1 MAVVLKPKRSEVASS
16 VPVANDLA
24 VGEIAVNTADKVVYT
39 KTSAGNILQ
48 IANYALSDPSLI
60 FPTGDL
66 GDLDASQVDA
76 FGQTLGTSFD
86 SLDTPNG
93 SLSTQDLGALS

>member
-1 MAVVLKPKRSEVASS
+1 MAVIIKPKRSETASS
-16 VPVANDLA
+16 SPTTSDLA

-39 KTSAGNILQ
+39 KTSSGNIVQ
-48 IANYALSDPSLI
+48 VANFAQSDPSLT

-66 GDLDASQVDA
+66 GGLTSSSDA
-76 FGQTLGTSFD
+76 FGQGLEPTFD

-93 SLSTQDLGALS
+93 TLTTQDLGAIV

>member
-1 MAVVLKPKRSEVASS
+1 MAVIIKPKRSETALSS
-16 VPVANDLA
+16 PTTSDLA

-39 KTSAGNILQ
+39 KTSSGNIVQ
-48 IANYALSDPSLI
+48 VANFAQSDPSQT

-66 GDLDASQVDA
+66 GSLSSSSDA
-76 FGQTLGTSFD
+76 FGQTLTSTFD

-93 SLSTQDLGALS
+93 TLTTQDLGAIA

>member
-1 MAVVLKPKRSEVASS
+1 MAVIIKPKRSEDSGS
-16 VPVANDLA
+16 IPTTSDLE
-24 VGEIAVNTADKVVYT
+24 VGEIAVNTTDRTIYT
-39 KTSAGNILQ
+39 KNTSGNVIK
-48 IANYALSDPSLI
+48 IANYAEADPTLV

-66 GDLDASQVDA
+66 GSLSSASDA
-76 FGQTLGTSFD
+76 FGQTLETSFD